1 MFLHDLFLDKA
12 IGCVRIHAWMLCT
25 CVTIVQK
32 GKESLHFPRSA
43 GVWLCVPSILSL
55 LYLFLLPVF
64 FLTHILFPFKPFP
77 SFVTSLLLF
86 ECYFFG
92 DWYRVEK
99 LAIFPTNNLKI
110 SPSLVVCLDHMSFFF
125 LAASKYSS
133 SFCPSEH
140 NCPKDCQTNP
150 LLLSKWRLV
159 CFIFDWSTQ
168 IILTG

>member
-12 IGCVRIHAWMLCT
+12 IGCVRIHARMLCT

-64 FLTHILFPFKPFP
+64 FLTHILFPFKPFL
-77 SFVTSLLLF
+77 SFVTLLLLF

-92 DWYRVEK
+92 DWYRVEM
-99 LAIFPTNNLKI
+99 LAIFSHKQFKNKPFPCGV
-110 SPSLVVCLDHMSFFF
+110 SRPHEFFF
-125 LAASKYSS
+125 SLQHLSTVAPFVLLNITAPKTVKPIHCYSQNGVWCVLFS
-133 SFCPSEH
+133 TGRHRSF
-140 NCPKDCQTNP
+140 
-150 LLLSKWRLV
+150 
-159 CFIFDWSTQ
+159 
-168 IILTG
+168 